1 MRPLSRPRQN
11 VLASVDG
18 ASGAFLAMTVPRHL
32 AERYALAEGQPLS
45 LRLRGEQ
52 IHLMPADARDRALA
66 GA

>member
-1 MRPLSRPRQN
+1 
-11 VLASVDG
+11 
-18 ASGAFLAMTVPRHL
+18 MTVPRHL

-52 IHLMPADARDRALA
+52 INLMPADARDRAFA